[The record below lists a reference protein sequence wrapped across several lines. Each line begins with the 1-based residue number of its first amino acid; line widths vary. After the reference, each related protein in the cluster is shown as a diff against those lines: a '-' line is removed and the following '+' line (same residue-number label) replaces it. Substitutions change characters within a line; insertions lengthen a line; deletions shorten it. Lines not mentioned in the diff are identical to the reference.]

1 MIPDSALWV
10 LSDYH
15 LIILT
20 NEGTIMKNI
29 LDLDQVCDISN
40 DVYFEV
46 IDHLGLYDDMV
57 QQTKNGSENTEQGS
71 QLYYLI
77 EDAVKKGIKYK

>member
-1 MIPDSALWV
+1 
-10 LSDYH
+10 
-15 LIILT
+15 
-20 NEGTIMKNI
+20 MKNI
-29 LDLDQVCDISN
+29 LDLDQVCEIAN

-77 EDAVKKGIKYK
+77 EDAVKNAIKYKEEDEEENDE

>member
-1 MIPDSALWV
+1 
-10 LSDYH
+10 
-15 LIILT
+15 
-20 NEGTIMKNI
+20 MKNI
-29 LDLDQVCDISN
+29 LDLDQVCEIAN

-77 EDAVKKGIKYK
+77 EDAVKNAIKYKEEDEEEDDE

>member
-20 NEGTIMKNI
+20 NEGTTMKNI

-77 EDAVKKGIKYK
+77 EDF

>member
-1 MIPDSALWV
+1 
-10 LSDYH
+10 
-15 LIILT
+15 
-20 NEGTIMKNI
+20 MKNI

-57 QQTKNGSENTEQGS
+57 QQTERE
-71 QLYYLI
+71 
-77 EDAVKKGIKYK
+77 

>member
-1 MIPDSALWV
+1 
-10 LSDYH
+10 
-15 LIILT
+15 
-20 NEGTIMKNI
+20 MKNI

-40 DVYFEV
+40 DVYFKV
-46 IDHLGLYDDMV
+46 INHLGLYDDMV

-77 EDAVKKGIKYK
+77 EDEVKSAIKYKEEDEEEDNE

>member
-1 MIPDSALWV
+1 
-10 LSDYH
+10 
-15 LIILT
+15 
-20 NEGTIMKNI
+20 MKNI
-29 LDLDQVCDISN
+29 LDLDQVCEIAN

-77 EDAVKKGIKYK
+77 EDAVKNAINYKEEDEEDNDE

>member
-1 MIPDSALWV
+1 
-10 LSDYH
+10 
-15 LIILT
+15 
-20 NEGTIMKNI
+20 MKNI
-29 LDLDQVCDISN
+29 LDLDQVCEIAN
-40 DVYFEV
+40 DVYFKV

-77 EDAVKKGIKYK
+77 EDAVKNAIKYKEEDEEEDDE

>member
-1 MIPDSALWV
+1 
-10 LSDYH
+10 
-15 LIILT
+15 
-20 NEGTIMKNI
+20 MKNI
-29 LDLDQVCDISN
+29 LDLDQVCEIAN

-77 EDAVKKGIKYK
+77 EDAVKSAIKYKEEDEEEDDE

>member
-1 MIPDSALWV
+1 
-10 LSDYH
+10 
-15 LIILT
+15 
-20 NEGTIMKNI
+20 MKNI

-77 EDAVKKGIKYK
+77 EDAVKNAIKYKEEDEEENDE

>member
-1 MIPDSALWV
+1 
-10 LSDYH
+10 
-15 LIILT
+15 
-20 NEGTIMKNI
+20 MKNI
-29 LDLDQVCDISN
+29 LDLDQVCEIAN

-57 QQTKNGSENTEQGS
+57 HQTENGSENTEQGS

-77 EDAVKKGIKYK
+77 EDAVKNAIKYKEEDEEEDDE